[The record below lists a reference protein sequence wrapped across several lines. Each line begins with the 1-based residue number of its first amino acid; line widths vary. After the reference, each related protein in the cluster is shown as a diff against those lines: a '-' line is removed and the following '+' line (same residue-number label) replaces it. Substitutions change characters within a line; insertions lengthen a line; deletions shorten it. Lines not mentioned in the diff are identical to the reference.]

1 MAAAS
6 PPELDWSDLR
16 ALLALIRGGTLRRA
30 CQRYGSSPATLLR
43 RVQQLEAAVGAQLVE
58 RSPAGSQLT
67 AVGRQVYEHAQA
79 MEKLAVAISRSG
91 QHEDADRAQG
101 TVRVNADEWVSLLLT
116 RQVPTL
122 RAQHPGLTIEILT
135 SHRPYSIARG
145 EADLVVRAHRPVSTD
160 LVVRAVGTLDFGLY
174 GSRGY
179 VSAQSGPLG
188 RAAWCALD
196 YVGFDEAHQDF
207 EAERWLRAWA
217 DPAQPWL
224 RCSYA
229 LGIYDGILA
238 GAGLGVLAHFVAR
251 GDDRLAPVV
260 ETITDLRQRYWLAF
274 HQSARGSLRVRA
286 AVDFIVQAFA
296 AK

>member
-1 MAAAS
+1 MTATS

-16 ALLALIRGGTLRRA
+16 ALLALIRAGTLRRA

-67 AVGRQVYEHAQA
+67 VVGRQVYEHAQA
-79 MEKLAVAISRSG
+79 MEKLAVAVSRAG
-91 QHEDADRAQG
+91 QHEAADRAQG
-101 TVRVNADEWVSLLLT
+101 VVRVNADEWVSLLLT
-116 RQVPTL
+116 RHVPAL

-145 EADLVVRAHRPVSTD
+145 EADLVVRAHRPVSAD
-160 LVVRAVGTLDFGLY
+160 LVVRAVGTLDYGVY
-174 GSRGY
+174 GSSGY
-179 VSAQSGPLG
+179 VRTHAGPLS
-188 RAAWCALD
+188 RAAWGALD
-196 YVGFDEAHQDF
+196 YVGFDEAHLEF
-207 EAERWLRAWA
+207 ETERWLRALA

-238 GAGLGVLAHFVAR
+238 GAGLGVLAQFVAR
-251 GDDRLAPVV
+251 SDDRLTPVL
-260 ETITDLRQRYWLAF
+260 EAIPELRQRYWLAF

-286 AVDFIVQAFA
+286 AVDFIVQAFVTL
-296 AK
+296 

>member
-1 MAAAS
+1 MKQAMAAAS
-6 PPELDWSDLR
+6 HPDLDWSDLR

-91 QHEDADRAQG
+91 QREDADRAQG

-122 RAQHPGLTIEILT
+122 HQQHPGLTIEILT

-145 EADLVVRAHRPVSTD
+145 EADVVVRAHRPVSTD

-174 GSRGY
+174 GSSGY
-179 VSAQSGPLG
+179 VSAHLGPLG
-188 RAAWCALD
+188 TVCKT
-196 YVGFDEAHQDF
+196 V
-207 EAERWLRAWA
+207 
-217 DPAQPWL
+217 P
-224 RCSYA
+224 
-229 LGIYDGILA
+229 
-238 GAGLGVLAHFVAR
+238 
-251 GDDRLAPVV
+251 
-260 ETITDLRQRYWLAF
+260 
-274 HQSARGSLRVRA
+274 
-286 AVDFIVQAFA
+286 
-296 AK
+296 